1 MVEPRA
7 SICSLIRPSAVQ
19 IVCARSGKFEE
30 SRLSF
35 FNAVMASSII
45 YLVGLLSNWLRAAIA
60 GGDDLDRLLACGTK
74 STCLPSSGTAR
85 APMHVDRRV

>member
-35 FNAVMASSII
+35 FNEVMASSII
-45 YLVGLLSNWLRAAIA
+45 SNWLRAAIA